1 MLLIKLLRI
10 TEQGFFME
18 RIDNIKIKRS
28 SIDDDFYMPL
38 ADISFNIG
46 SHPFQYFDYI
56 NPFTNGVAD
65 FFVTRTFTR
74 HGDEKIKLCQDIAD
88 RLAIELN
95 VAVDLFSKLV
105 SLLNRYVRENSAVQ
119 AEFPTFN
126 EVMRLANQNGF
137 SADNQISLNF
147 MCYRQNVEMHIRAKT
162 VESAKQQFLEY
173 EKDRSVSEEYT
184 QQSVQHICNQYP
196 GLRVVHNKSGS
207 RPEKPW
213 ILLEKLT
220 GPFEKPYYFDTLRD
234 IAILLPLPHH
244 YQNHEEP
251 YHE

>member
-1 MLLIKLLRI
+1 
-10 TEQGFFME
+10 ME
-18 RIDNIKIKRS
+18 RINKIAIKKS
-28 SIDDDFYMPL
+28 LIDDDFYMPL
-38 ADISFNIG
+38 ADIKFYLGIQ
-46 SHPFQYFDYI
+46 PFQYLDYV
-56 NPFTNGVAD
+56 NPFTNSLVD
-65 FFVTRTFTR
+65 FFVKRTFTR
-74 HGDEKIKLCQDIAD
+74 HGDEKIRLCQDIAE
-88 RLAIELN
+88 RLAIDYSA
-95 VAVDLFSKLV
+95 AVNLFAKLV
-105 SLLNRYVRENSAVQ
+105 PLLNLFISENPAVQ
-119 AEFPTFN
+119 EVFPTYD

-137 SADNQISLNF
+137 KADDQIGLNF
-147 MCYRQNVEMHIRAKT
+147 MCYRKNIEMHIRAKT

-173 EKDRSVSEEYT
+173 EEDGSVSEEYT

-196 GLRVVHNKSGS
+196 GLRVVHNQSGS